1 MFRRLSTEIATLCAI
16 TSTALVLAAALLT
29 RIAAIPAASAAAL
42 AGLLAYAIIRIL
54 VAQRIARGVA
64 EVGGALSRAA
74 QGERVEVRVKGRN
87 EIAALASSF
96 NLMSGRIAER
106 DQHIARLTWQ
116 DEATGLPNLRAMEAR
131 LAEMRDA
138 NDPSTLFAVI
148 VAVNEFER
156 LRLAIGHGPCI
167 KLTAAIADRI
177 SAAYGEISIG
187 CAAPGRIAAVFRA
200 ESAEAASRTAAAIAS
215 LAAQP
220 IRLGEDRIEIAVTTG
235 LACHADAPHVPLA
248 LLQRAEAALDL
259 ARLQHRN
266 AGVFDEASYGDPA
279 ATLSLMSEMLLG
291 LERGE
296 IFLSHEPAYDLR
308 KRAIIS
314 ATSAPHWRHPARG
327 FLTPDKF
334 VPLAIQ
340 TGHIRQL
347 VEWMIDRAI
356 ADQRRM
362 REAGRDISLSI
373 AIPAALLANAPFAE
387 RAMRQIRRS
396 SARLC
401 FEITGDLSALDDPRA
416 AETLKDLRDTG
427 AAIAIGGFGAS
438 SASLAALRSHPA
450 QTLKIGRV
458 FTDAMVRGKASAMQV
473 KAIIDL
479 AHSVGMTVTAEG
491 VETHNNLAM
500 LQSMGADAVQ
510 GLVIARAM
518 PLAEFVKFDAPA
530 VSAARPATT
539 LKGLA

>member
-42 AGLLAYAIIRIL
+42 AGLLAYAIVRIL
-54 VAQRIARGVA
+54 VAQRIARGVS
-64 EVGGALSRAA
+64 EVGGALSRVA
-74 QGERVEVRVKGRN
+74 QGERVEVRIRGRN

-106 DQHIARLTWQ
+106 DQQIARLTWQ

-148 VAVNEFER
+148 IAVNDFAP
-156 LRLAIGHGPCI
+156 LRLAIGHGPCV
-167 KLTAAIADRI
+167 KLIAAIADRI
-177 SAAYGEISIG
+177 AATYGEISIG
-187 CAAPGRIAAVFRA
+187 CAGPDRIAAVFRA
-200 ESAEAASRTAAAIAS
+200 ESSEAASRTAAAMAA

-220 IRLGEDRIEIAVTTG
+220 IRLGEDRIEITVTTG

-259 ARLQHRN
+259 ARIQHRN
-266 AGVFDEASYGDPA
+266 AGVFDDASYGDPT

-334 VPLAIQ
+334 VRLAIQ

-347 VEWMIDRAI
+347 AEWMIDRAI

-362 REAGRDISLSI
+362 REAGRDIALSI
-373 AIPAALLANAPFAE
+373 ALPASLLANAAFIE
-387 RAMRQIRRS
+387 RTMRQLRRS

-416 AETLKDLRDTG
+416 AETLKDLRDAG

-438 SASLAALRSHPA
+438 SASLASLRRHPA
-450 QTLKIGRV
+450 QTLKISPA
-458 FTDAMVRGKASAMQV
+458 FTGAMVRGKPSAMQV
-473 KAIIDL
+473 KALIDL
-479 AHSVGMTVTAEG
+479 AHSVGMTVAAEA
-491 VETHNNLAM
+491 VETPGNLAM

-510 GLVIARAM
+510 GPIISRAL
-518 PLAEFVKFDAPA
+518 PLAEFLKFDLPT
-530 VSAARPATT
+530 VATRSPT
-539 LKGLA
+539 SLKGLA